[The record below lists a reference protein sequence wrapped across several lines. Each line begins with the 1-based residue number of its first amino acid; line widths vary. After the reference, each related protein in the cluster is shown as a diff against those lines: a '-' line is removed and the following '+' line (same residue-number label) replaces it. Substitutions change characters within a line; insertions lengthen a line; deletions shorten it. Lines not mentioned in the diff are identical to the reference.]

1 MQIQQVILNL
11 IVNGSEAMIANEPRD
26 QALLIET
33 AIIDRNTVG
42 ISVFDNGTGI
52 RADLLDQLFEPF
64 VTTKRQGLGLGLT
77 ICRSI
82 ATAHGGQLWAGNNEA
97 GDRSFVCSCRA
108 TTRAEP
114 PGFSIRMKI
123 EWRILPST
131 WSEGCPLPVVSSTR
145 MISPGPM
152 NRLSPSLAVSFTPA
166 SRLTMYWRRGAGCQS
181 RWCSPRVSRKMTP
194 FAGRRLESLL
204 RGALRPLDLDV
215 AEVRFALG
223 VGVEVVDAHRRSSVG
238 HLIPR
243 ERRAGQ
249 DGSDNRLG

>member
-82 ATAHGGQLWAGNNEA
+82 ATAHSGQLGRQQRGRGSVFRLLLPRDDA
-97 GDRSFVCSCRA
+97 
-108 TTRAEP
+108 AEP

-131 WSEGCPLPVVSSTR
+131 WSEGALAGRVLDQDDLPEA
-145 MISPGPM
+145 M

-181 RWCSPRVSRKMTP
+181 RWCSPRVSRKMT
-194 FAGRRLESLL
+194 
-204 RGALRPLDLDV
+204 
-215 AEVRFALG
+215 
-223 VGVEVVDAHRRSSVG
+223 RS
-238 HLIPR
+238 
-243 ERRAGQ
+243 RAGAWRACSAALF
-249 DGSDNRLG
+249 DHSISMSRKCDSPLASV